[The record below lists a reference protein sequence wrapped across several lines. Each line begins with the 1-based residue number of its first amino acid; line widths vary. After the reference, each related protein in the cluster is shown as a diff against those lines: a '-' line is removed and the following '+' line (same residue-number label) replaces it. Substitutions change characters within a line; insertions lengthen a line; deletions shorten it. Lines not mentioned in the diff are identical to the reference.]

1 MQNPAPGACE
11 RPNTPGSHRS
21 VPRSIPRS
29 IPRCQVT
36 AENDV
41 AGFYAR
47 RIESLRASH
56 RVAAQQWRR
65 LANLRLVV
73 FVLAAASV
81 WWLVDAGPGMR
92 AIPAAALVITLVL
105 FAYLVTRSTRARTR
119 VTRLADL
126 VLINEAG
133 VHRVRRE
140 WAALEQRPWSDVPIS
155 HPYAYDLDVF
165 GSASLAQLFPGV
177 SAAPGRTTLASWLL
191 APAPVDDLRRRQEAV
206 AELKN
211 RIEWRDELVLH
222 TRRIT
227 TSAERL
233 HAFVD
238 WADREDW
245 PANDGWVFAAA
256 IALPIALVL
265 LAAAQATG
273 VISGAYWLIPIALG
287 GSLTARYKT
296 PLKVALGQV
305 QGQRNML
312 KGYATVTQLV
322 SGESFESDALRSI
335 QSDLTEDADAA
346 GRMRALERL
355 ADCADVRLSPMLHFA
370 VQGLTLWDFHI
381 AYLLARWKRGTG
393 KHIGGWLG
401 AIGVV
406 ESLVALATLAHDNPD
421 WAFPEVGTR
430 EPAIMSATALGHP
443 LLPES
448 SRVANDV
455 TVGPERTLL
464 FVTGSNMA
472 GKSTLLR
479 AIGLN
484 VVLAQAGSVVCAEAM
499 ACPPVLLYTSM
510 RVQDSLARGVSYFMA
525 ELERLKLIVD
535 AAEAVKESHQQK
547 LMYLLDEILHG
558 TNSAERLIAARHVLV
573 RLMDLGAI
581 GAVTTHDLQ
590 LADASVLEHAAQ
602 HVHFQEVFSRTA
614 DGRATM
620 SFDYKLRPG
629 KATSSNALKLLELV
643 GLTRDGEIS

>member
-1 MQNPAPGACE
+1 VADD
-11 RPNTPGSHRS
+11 
-21 VPRSIPRS
+21 
-29 IPRCQVT
+29 
-36 AENDV
+36 NDV
-41 AGFYAR
+41 AEFYTR
-47 RIESLRASH
+47 RIANVRASH
-56 RVAAQQWRR
+56 GVAAREWRR
-65 LANLRLVV
+65 LANARLIV

-81 WWLVDAGPGMR
+81 WWLVDAGAGMR
-92 AIPAAALVITLVL
+92 MVPAVATAIAIVVFVFLVAL
-105 FAYLVTRSTRARTR
+105 SSRAKAR

-126 VLINEAG
+126 VVINEEAAR
-133 VHRVRRE
+133 RVRRE
-140 WAALEQRPWSDVPIS
+140 WSGLERRSWPEVPAS

-165 GSASLAQLFPGV
+165 GAASLVQLFPGV

-191 APAPVDDLRRRQEAV
+191 APASVEDLQRRQEAV
-206 AELKN
+206 AELKG
-211 RIEWRDELVLH
+211 RINWRDELVLH

-227 TSAERL
+227 TGAERL
-233 HAFVD
+233 RTFVE
-238 WADREDW
+238 WANHEDW
-245 PANDGWVFAAA
+245 GADDGWIFVAA
-256 IALPIALVL
+256 IALPVALIL
-265 LAAAQATG
+265 LAAAQALG

-287 GSLTARYKT
+287 ASLTARFKA
-296 PLKVALGQV
+296 PLRVALGQI

-322 SGESFESDALRSI
+322 AAEPFESGALRDI
-335 QSDLTEDADAA
+335 QRDLTGDANAT
-346 GRMRALERL
+346 GQMRALERL
-355 ADCADVRLSPMLHFA
+355 ADSADVRLSPMLHFVA
-370 VQGLTLWDFHI
+370 QGLLLWDFHV
-381 AYLLARWKRGTG
+381 AFLLMRWKRDTG
-393 KHIGGWLG
+393 KHIDGWLR
-401 AIGVV
+401 AIGIV
-406 ESLVALATLAHDNPD
+406 ESISALATLAYDNPD
-421 WAFPEVGTR
+421 WAFPDVGTR
-430 EPAIMSATALGHP
+430 EPAIVSATALGHP
-443 LLPES
+443 LLPAS

-499 ACPPVLLYTSM
+499 TCPPVSLYTSM

-535 AAEAVKESHQQK
+535 AAEALKGSHQQK

-590 LADASVLEHAAQ
+590 LADANVLEHAAQ
-602 HVHFQEVFSRTA
+602 HVHFQEVFSRAA

-643 GLTRDGEIS
+643 GLTGDGGIS

>member
-1 MQNPAPGACE
+1 MTG
-11 RPNTPGSHRS
+11 
-21 VPRSIPRS
+21 
-29 IPRCQVT
+29 RCQVT
-36 AENDV
+36 DENDV
-41 AGFYAR
+41 AEFYTS
-47 RIESLRASH
+47 RIASLRASH
-56 RVAAQQWRR
+56 DIAAQQWRR
-65 LANLRLVV
+65 LANVRLVV
-73 FVLAAASV
+73 FILAAASV

-92 AIPAAALVITLVL
+92 SWPAAATAISIVV
-105 FAYLVTRSTRARTR
+105 FAYLVARSSRARTR

-126 VLINEAG
+126 VLINEEA

-140 WAALEQRPWSDVPIS
+140 WSALERRQWADVPVS

-165 GSASLAQLFPGV
+165 GSASLVQLFPGV

-191 APAPVDDLRRRQEAV
+191 APASVDDLRRRQEAV
-206 AELKN
+206 AELKG
-211 RIEWRDELVLH
+211 RIDWRDELVLH

-227 TSAERL
+227 TGADRL
-233 HAFVD
+233 RAFVE
-238 WADREDW
+238 WANREDW
-245 PANDGWVFAAA
+245 PADNGWVFVAA

-265 LAAAQATG
+265 LIAGQAVG
-273 VISGAYWLIPIALG
+273 VISGPYWLIPIALG
-287 GSLTARYKT
+287 GLLTMRFKT
-296 PLKVALGQV
+296 PLQIALGQV

-322 SGESFESDALRSI
+322 SSESFESDALRSI
-335 QSDLTEDADAA
+335 QHDLVDDANAA
-346 GRMRALERL
+346 GQMRALERL
-355 ADCADVRLSPMLHFA
+355 ADCADVRLSPMLHFV
-370 VQGLTLWDFHI
+370 VQALTLWDFHI
-381 AYLLARWKRGTG
+381 AYLLTRWKRDTG

-406 ESLVALATLAHDNPD
+406 ESLAALATLAHDNPD
-421 WAFPEVGTR
+421 WAFPDVGALD
-430 EPAIMSATALGHP
+430 PAVVSATALGHP
-443 LLPES
+443 LLPAS
-448 SRVANDV
+448 TRVANDV
-455 TVGPERTLL
+455 TVGPEGTLL

-499 ACPPVLLYTSM
+499 TCPPVLLYTSM
-510 RVQDSLARGVSYFMA
+510 RVQDSLERGVSYFMA

-573 RLMDLGAI
+573 RLMGLGAI

-643 GLTRDGEIS
+643 GLTRDDDPHFPPPVESFA